1 MPYLHYLHLHVLSY
15 YKIRRR
21 QANMQGK
28 YVIAYDL
35 GTGGLKASL
44 HDASGTTLAFL
55 VCEYPTLYYK
65 EVFHEQ
71 RPEDWWQAICRSTRL
86 LLDKV
91 KEQNICKEQ
100 ICALAISGHSLVG
113 IPMDREGRPLV
124 GQVPIWSDG
133 RAKEQARRFFETHD
147 YNAWYETT
155 GNGDPPACY
164 TLFKIMW
171 MRENQ
176 PEIYEKTAYILG
188 SKDYI
193 NFRLCGTLATDPSDA
208 SGTNAYDLNRWQ
220 WSEEIIEAAGLDLS
234 LFPEVRS
241 SIDVI
246 GEVTNEAARET
257 GLLAGTPVICGG
269 GDGSCAGVGV
279 GCVAPGSA
287 YNYLGSSSWVALTV
301 EKPIVDEQ
309 RRTMNWAHVVP
320 GMLHPSGTMQTAG
333 ASYNWMVQQLCLFEQ
348 EEARIRKGNVY
359 ELIDEQILS
368 SPIGANKLLF
378 LPYML
383 GERTPRWNVDAKGA
397 FIGLTLG
404 HTHGDML
411 RAVMEGITLNLGF
424 IVNIFRKHVPID
436 QVTVIGG
443 CAQNPVWRQMMA
455 DIYQAEIRVP
465 NYLEEATSM
474 GAAILAGIGAGVFKD
489 FSVIDRFVRIE
500 QTVQPIQE
508 NVKKYEA
515 WMPVFDKAYHALCD
529 MYTEIAKT
537 ELDSI

>member
-1 MPYLHYLHLHVLSY
+1 MYILAH
-15 YKIRRR
+15 
-21 QANMQGK
+21 
-28 YVIAYDL
+28 DL
-35 GTGGLKASL
+35 GTSGNKATLFDESGLLVASRTAAYPT
-44 HDASGTTLAFL
+44 DYASGNRA
-55 VCEYPTLYYK
+55 
-65 EVFHEQ
+65 
-71 RPEDWWQAICRSTRL
+71 
-86 LLDKV
+86 
-91 KEQNICKEQ
+91 EQNPHHWWKAIVDTTQ
-100 ICALAISGHSLVG
+100 ALLELVSPNDIAGVALSGQMMGCLCVDKNGQPLRPHMLYCDQRSQEEEAKLTDKIDPLHFYEITGHRISASYSVEKL
-113 IPMDREGRPLV
+113 
-124 GQVPIWSDG
+124 
-133 RAKEQARRFFETHD
+133 
-147 YNAWYETT
+147 
-155 GNGDPPACY
+155 
-164 TLFKIMW
+164 MW
-171 MRENQ
+171 VKKHE
-176 PEIYEKTAYILG
+176 PEIFAQTAKMLNA
-188 SKDYI
+188 KDYI
-193 NFRLCGTLATDPSDA
+193 NYR
-208 SGTNAYDLNRWQ
+208 
-220 WSEEIIEAAGLDLS
+220 
-234 LFPEVRS
+234 
-241 SIDVI
+241 
-246 GEVTNEAARET
+246 
-257 GLLAGTPVICGG
+257 GG

-279 GCVAPGSA
+279 GCVAPGNA

-320 GMLHPSGTMQTAG
+320 GMLHPSGTMQAAG
-333 ASYNWMVQQLCLFEQ
+333 SSYNWMINQLCQNERTLAAQSGRSVF
-348 EEARIRKGNVY
+348 
-359 ELIDEQILS
+359 ELIDEQIIS

-443 CAQNPVWRQMMA
+443 CAQNPIWRQMMA

-474 GAAILAGIGAGVFKD
+474 GAAILAGIGAGIFKD

-500 QTVQPIQE
+500 QTVQPIPE

-515 WMPVFDKAYHALCD
+515 WMPVFDQAYHALCE

-537 ELDSI
+537 EL